1 MLKIDIAT
9 IQDLEIINQI
19 IIASNNDY
27 DSRHKFPLFDESTIE
42 KTDTYVNF
50 IARARQHGAG
60 CFTLRRE
67 RGIAIL
73 DMICVH
79 PKSRN
84 KHIAEKILQYA
95 IKYVRERMNLKRIE
109 LIVQKYNPKAIGL
122 LKKVGFETFDTPNTD
137 KGFFMGMD
145 I

>member
-19 IIASNNDY
+19 IKASNNDRE
-27 DSRHKFPLFDESTIE
+27 SLHKFPLFDESTIE

-60 CFTLRRE
+60 CFELRRE
-67 RGIAIL
+67 RGVATL

-84 KHIAEKILQYA
+84 KHIAKKILRYA

-109 LIVQKYNPKAIGL
+109 LLVQKDNPNAIGL
-122 LKKVGFETFDTPNTD
+122 FKKVGFETFDTHNTD

>member
-9 IQDLEIINQI
+9 IQDLKIINQI
-19 IIASNNDY
+19 IKASNNDRE
-27 DSRHKFPLFDESTIE
+27 SRHKFPLFDESTIE
-42 KTDTYVNF
+42 KNDTYVNF
-50 IARARQHGAG
+50 IARDRQQGTG

-67 RGIAIL
+67 RSIANL

-84 KHIAEKILQYA
+84 KHIGEKILRYA

-109 LIVQKYNPKAIGL
+109 LLVEKDNPNAIGL
-122 LKKVGFETFDTPNTD
+122 FKKVEFEIYDTFNND
-137 KGFFMGMD
+137 KGFSMGRE